1 MAQVVAA
8 IASGLSLA
16 IDKDHVM
23 THGEAAANEDGWSP
37 CEKYAL
43 WDYETTDGDVRWD
56 LEYLGTSDSPS
67 YNPSATDGT
76 RGGDVLR
83 KKAASAGGT
92 STNNSSTNSQTS
104 TGKGLAGTL
113 GVRSSKIKDHGSYVE
128 LMPSGKT
135 YCEPV
140 YPDYMYVQ
148 GNIPNTAVEDTVITS
163 NNNKGTQVENYN
175 IMTSQDMQD
184 LTGIQ
189 MNAFTTDK
197 AQALAQRP
205 YNPEKAELEVKVPN
219 AGKPLNN
226 SDPYPVDL
234 KIEELE
240 LHLPRTKQYKLP
252 YDKDVGVTKDLASA
266 ILILSDF
273 TEKRLV
279 KLENML
285 ATMTRYIFGMGSRM
299 YVNCQYY
306 GGQDHRS
313 WKFLFNYRINNNN

>member
-1 MAQVVAA
+1 MEQTSDSEAVKESLSKGYPVIAA
-8 IASGLSLA
+8 HGPGLFTGSGHFIVYAKL
-16 IDKDHVM
+16 IGNDKLIVNDPNCGM
-23 THGEAAANEDGWSP
+23 SRNKNPD
-37 CEKYAL
+37 
-43 WDYETTDGDVRWD
+43 DYQWD
-56 LEYLGTSDSPS
+56 LETVISDSGGGPWFI
-67 YNPSATDGT
+67 PTTDHT
-76 RGGDVLR
+76 NISPLMNDQ
-83 KKAASAGGT
+83 SAGG
-92 STNNSSTNSQTS
+92 Q

-140 YPDYMYVQ
+140 YPDYIYVQ
-148 GNIPNTAVEDTVITS
+148 GNIPNTAVEDTVITNS
-163 NNNKGTQVENYN
+163 SNKGTQVENYN

-197 AQALAQRP
+197 AQALAQRA

-240 LHLPRTKQYKLP
+240 LHLPRAKQYKLP
-252 YDKDVGVTKDLASA
+252 YDKKVGVTRDLASA
-266 ILILSDF
+266 ILIL
-273 TEKRLV
+273 
-279 KLENML
+279 
-285 ATMTRYIFGMGSRM
+285 
-299 YVNCQYY
+299 
-306 GGQDHRS
+306 
-313 WKFLFNYRINNNN
+313 